1 MQKNKS
7 ITHGHVLTEW
17 PGLAE
22 EKGIHME
29 LRRKLLWIFGIQY
42 WEMILHTLPE
52 LAEKLSKK
60 EQYGT
65 WVSADEAALYVDAR
79 LQAGERYIAS
89 FPDGDKIYI
98 IMEEK

>member
-1 MQKNKS
+1 MDFWN
-7 ITHGHVLTEW
+7 T
-17 PGLAE
+17 GLGNNLAYTL
-22 EKGIHME
+22 IN
-29 LRRKLLWIFGIQY
+29 
-42 WEMILHTLPE
+42 TLPE

-65 WVSADEAALYVDAR
+65 LVPADEAALYVDTR

>member
-1 MQKNKS
+1 MDFWN
-7 ITHGHVLTEW
+7 TVWGND
-17 PGLAE
+17 LA
-22 EKGIHME
+22 
-29 LRRKLLWIFGIQY
+29 
-42 WEMILHTLPE
+42 HTLIHTRPE

-65 WVSADEAALYVDAR
+65 WVPADEAALYVDAR